1 MKKMHLEEA
10 VSGYTPTLAMEEA
23 SRCLLCLDAPCSAS
37 CPAGTDPAKFIRSIR
52 FKNIKGAAH
61 TIRINNPLG
70 GICARVCPTEKYCQ
84 LACSRCGIDKPIDIG
99 RLQRFATDME
109 AALKMKNMVASP
121 VTGKKVA
128 IIGSGPSGLTAAA
141 MLAQRGI
148 HVDIFEAK
156 PKAGGYLR
164 YGIPEYRLPE
174 EVLDQEIKY
183 IKDLGVQII
192 CDKKVENVEELK
204 KDYDAV
210 IVAIGYSKGKSLA
223 MFEGKKKAIK
233 AVDFLEKVRKTGMK
247 MPERVLVIGGGDV
260 AMDVVTTA
268 KKLGA
273 AYVTDVVY
281 ETFEEFKASKEELA
295 LARKHNVSI
304 YDGYIPVA
312 CTNSGVVTFKHRK
325 MDASIKIKAD
335 LIVLAVGQEASPLEG
350 MQLDHGEMPTRVNDI
365 FYTGDLVAGDK
376 TVVYAVRKGK
386 LVALD
391 VCKFLGVEA

>member
-52 FKNIKGAAH
+52 FKNVKGAAH

-99 RLQRFATDME
+99 KLQRFATDME
-109 AALKMKNMVASP
+109 ALFKMKNMAVAP
-121 VTGKKVA
+121 ATGKKVA

-141 MLAQRGI
+141 MLAQRGV
-148 HVDIFEAK
+148 HVDIYEAK

-174 EVLDQEIKY
+174 LVLDQEINY
-183 IKDLGVQII
+183 IKALGVEII
-192 CDKKVENVEELK
+192 CNRRIDNAEELK

-223 MFEGKKKAIK
+223 MFDSKKKAIK
-233 AVDFLEKVRKTGMK
+233 AVDFLEKVLKNGMK

-273 AYVTDVVY
+273 TYVTDVVY
-281 ETFEEFKASKEELA
+281 ETFDEFKASKEELA
-295 LARKHNVSI
+295 LAREHNVSI

-312 CTNSGVVTFKHRK
+312 CTSSGVVTFKHRK
-325 MDASIKIKAD
+325 MDASIKFKAD
-335 LIVLAVGQEASPLEG
+335 LIVLAVGQEAEPLEG
-350 MQLDHGEMPTRVNDI
+350 MQLERGETPVRVGDI

-376 TVVYAVRKGK
+376 TVVNAVRKGK

-391 VCKFLGVEA
+391 VCKFLGVDA

>member
-10 VSGYTPTLAMEEA
+10 VSGLSPTLAMEEA

-52 FKNIKGAAH
+52 FKNVKGAAH

-109 AALKMKNMVASP
+109 ALFKMKNMVASP
-121 VTGKKVA
+121 ATGKRVA
-128 IIGSGPSGLTAAA
+128 IIGSGPSGLAAAA
-141 MLAQRGI
+141 MLAPRGV

-174 EVLDQEIKY
+174 HVLDQEINY
-183 IKDLGVQII
+183 IKDLGVKII
-192 CDKKVENVEELK
+192 CDRRIDNAEELK
-204 KDYDAV
+204 KDYDAI

-223 MFEGKKKAIK
+223 IFEGKKKAIK

-273 AYVTDVVY
+273 IQVTDIVY

-295 LARKHNVSI
+295 LAREHNVSI
-304 YDGYIPVA
+304 YDGYNPVA
-312 CTNSGVVTFKHRK
+312 CTSSGVVTFKHRK

-335 LIVLAVGQEASPLEG
+335 LIVLAVGQEAMPLEG
-350 MQLDHGEMPTRVNDI
+350 MQLEHGETPVRVNDI

-386 LVALD
+386 QVALD
-391 VCKFLGVEA
+391 VCEYLGVDA